1 MQDFWLTLYI
11 YFSFFSQA
19 GVQVGDPVLQSF
31 NQQEVEVWPCI
42 VWKPKWAVTFTGVKG
57 KVAGKNTI
65 TQRSTLA
72 IKGKNIL
79 LEDLSLDGALI
90 IDSTEDAEVHF

>member
-1 MQDFWLTLYI
+1 M
-11 YFSFFSQA
+11 
-19 GVQVGDPVLQSF
+19 GDPVLQSF

-57 KVAGKNTI
+57 KVSGKNTI

-72 IKGKNIL
+72 IKGKNIFL
-79 LEDLSLDGALI
+79 QDLSLDGALI
-90 IDSTEDAEVHF
+90 IDAPDDAEVQVLLKNIM